1 MPKGAT
7 QHNDFPAD
15 LLLNPDLIAVHKPR
29 PISDVIHGPAA
40 RLQHLA
46 ARSRAAVEFRD
57 LVQAALPGLLAAH
70 VTAATQRQQ
79 ELVVWLDSAAFC
91 ARLRFEA
98 PRLKAALA
106 RATGTA
112 IERVRVRVKL

>member
-1 MPKGAT
+1 M

-15 LLLNPDLIAVHKPR
+15 LLLSLDLIAVHKPR
-29 PISDVIHGPAA
+29 SISDLIHAPTGQM
-40 RLQHLA
+40 QHLA

-57 LVQAALPGLLAAH
+57 LVQSVLPRHLAAH
-70 VTAATQRQQ
+70 VTAAAQRQR
-79 ELVVWLDSAAFC
+79 ELLLWLDSPAFC

-98 PRLKAALA
+98 PRLRAALS

-112 IERVRVRVKL
+112 FERVTVRVKPRIG